1 MIFILDN
8 YDSFTYNLVDYVK
21 QLGADCIVYRNDE
34 ISLNEISK
42 ISFDKIIISPGPG
55 VPSNSGITIDL
66 IRKYASL
73 KPILGVCL
81 GHQAI
86 GELFGAKLVK
96 AIKPMHG
103 KTSKIYLEPHFIF
116 NNLPEK
122 IEVMRYHS
130 LILENVK
137 TPLKVIAKT
146 KKNEVMAIAHEKYPL
161 IGIQFH
167 PESILTND
175 GLAILRNWINFKVLK
190 SNL

>member
-21 QLGADCIVYRNDE
+21 QLGADCMVYRNDE
-34 ISLNEISK
+34 ISLKELDHLN
-42 ISFDKIIISPGPG
+42 FDKIIISPGPG
-55 VPSNSGITIDL
+55 VPANSGITLDVIK
-66 IRKYASL
+66 KYANL

-103 KTSKIYLEPHFIF
+103 KTSKIYVERHPLFSGLS
-116 NNLPEK
+116 NK

-137 TPLKVIAKT
+137 PPLKVIAKSRQ
-146 KKNEVMAIAHEKYPL
+146 NEVMAIVHEKYPL
-161 IGIQFH
+161 TGIQFH
-167 PESILTND
+167 PESILTKD
-175 GLAILRNWINFKVLK
+175 GLIILRNWMEFSSKYQ
-190 SNL
+190 